1 MITLMR
7 NKGTFLS
14 AGEMDDNLH
23 QLDIN
28 RVKLDTDAAVAGIK
42 TFTKSP
48 RGVDVLVDDV
58 NQFQAF
64 PISLLSTVSSTTTV
78 VSVEIPVN
86 PDSTK
91 NKTWIQINSSNDV
104 QTIFF
109 KLSTEWDLFT
119 NPRKI
124 VSFGWYTFIEKSDG
138 TVWACGYNY
147 RGQLGLGDT
156 INRNVFTKIDTQFD
170 NPSKIACGYNHTFI
184 EKNDGTVWGC
194 GWNGTGGLGLGNN
207 LSTEVFTQLSTEF
220 NNPNKIALGGG
231 NTFIEKS
238 DGTVWA
244 CGYND
249 FSQLGLGDTLDR
261 NVFTQLPD
269 VTFPSKIACGYN
281 HTFIEK
287 NDGTVWGCGWNGTGA
302 CGTGDFSSRSV
313 FTQLSTEF
321 NNPNKIALGGGN
333 TFIEKSDGTVW
344 ACGYNDFSQLGLG
357 DTLDRNVFTQLP
369 VEFNHPN
376 KIKFENKSTFIE
388 KSDGTVWAC
397 GYNDSGQFGLGN
409 EMNTTVFTQIPNI
422 ISPSKI
428 TTGNESTFIEKSD
441 GTVWACGWN
450 GNGELGLGDTI
461 NRNVFTLI
469 PKIP

>member
-261 NVFTQLPD
+261 NVFTQLP
-269 VTFPSKIACGYN
+269 
-281 HTFIEK
+281 
-287 NDGTVWGCGWNGTGA
+287 
-302 CGTGDFSSRSV
+302 
-313 FTQLSTEF
+313 
-321 NNPNKIALGGGN
+321 
-333 TFIEKSDGTVW
+333 
-344 ACGYNDFSQLGLG
+344 
-357 DTLDRNVFTQLP
+357 